1 MSISKFSFFLIS
13 LSPHLFFNFFFK
25 KPNMSATDRL
35 NTIKGHLSGNFPK
48 GMLAGEV
55 AIITGSG

>member
-1 MSISKFSFFLIS
+1 
-13 LSPHLFFNFFFK
+13 
-25 KPNMSATDRL
+25 MSATDRL
-35 NTIKGHLSGNFPK
+35 NTIKGHLSGNYPN